1 MDRPK
6 EGYMRKVLV
15 SLIALLAVALM
26 PGVAS
31 ATHSNGT
38 GPDKDFVA
46 GSGKGPLPTP
56 FGTFPAHYE
65 ANGQSTAT
73 GGSPATGSW
82 FTVICPSEDL
92 NSPPCST
99 NPLTVALAPVT
110 ISGDILCVNAV
121 GNQATWR
128 GVITQSSTALAPPG
142 AGVFTR
148 WVDNGEG
155 ANDPPDQQTGFL
167 TPPPGPNPA
176 CPIVPFATNPNL
188 QGNLVVHDG
197 I

>member
-15 SLIALLAVALM
+15 SLIALLAIALM

-31 ATHSNGT
+31 ATHSNGQ
-38 GPDKDFVA
+38 GPAFDFVS

-65 ANGQSTAT
+65 ANAQADAS
-73 GGSPATGSW
+73 GGPATGTW
-82 FTVICPSEDL
+82 FTDIFPTGAFASL
-92 NSPPCST
+92 G
-99 NPLTVALAPVT
+99 TVS
-110 ISGDILCVNAV
+110 ISGDVLCLNANV
-121 GNQATWR
+121 HKAIWR
-128 GVITQSSTALAPPG
+128 GVITSSNTALAP
-142 AGVFTR
+142 AGLGVISE
-148 WVDNGEG
+148 WIDNGEG
-155 ANDPPDQQTGFL
+155 ANDQPDQQVGML
-167 TPPPGPNPA
+167 TSPPGPNPT
-176 CPIVPFATNPNL
+176 CPNISLPTGPNL

>member
-15 SLIALLAVALM
+15 GLLALLAVALM

-31 ATHSNGT
+31 ATHSNGQ

-56 FGTFPAHYE
+56 LGTFPAQYH
-65 ANGQSTAT
+65 ANGQSDAS
-73 GGSPATGSW
+73 GGAPAQGQW
-82 FTVICPSEDL
+82 FTNIFPTGPFAGL
-92 NSPPCST
+92 GT
-99 NPLTVALAPVT
+99 VT
-110 ISGDILCVNAV
+110 ISGPIICVNAA
-121 GNQATWR
+121 GNLANWR
-128 GVITQSSTALAPPG
+128 GIIADSNQPGLAPPG
-142 AGVFTR
+142 YGVLSSWT
-148 WVDNGEG
+148 DNGEG
-155 ANDPPDQQTGFL
+155 ANDPPDTQVGFL
-167 TPPPGPNPA
+167 TPPPGPNPT
-176 CPIVPFATNPNL
+176 CPATPFTAGPNL